1 MDRTEVL
8 VVDDDPALRSLLGRL
23 ARGLGFAVREAADGV
38 EALGLIRA
46 RHPDIVVTDVHMPR
60 MQGPR
65 LIELLRKIP
74 GMQDKPV
81 IVLTADAARSTKIR
95 LLEHGADDFIL
106 KPVDPDDFRARLRAQ
121 ARRSDLAVTLELVR
135 EQRDVALDQL
145 QKRSEELERLSF
157 GLIAALERAN
167 SLNDEDT
174 GNHLRRVSEL
184 ARMLAA
190 ARGCPPLFVEQV
202 HRYASLHDVGKV
214 GIPDAILK
222 KPGKLTPR
230 SSRRCTTP
238 HRRGAARRRAA
249 GGRHQHPAVPPRED
263 ERSGLPAGAGASRS
277 PEARIVAVDVYDALR
292 SKRCYKPAFDADK
305 AESILREIAATT
317 SILCS
322 STSSSPDP
330 TRSPHLPDLGGR
342 PGSRGGG
349 LGMSAPIVGSRVG
362 RWTLEAL
369 GTGSFGSAWRRWTTS
384 RVAASR
390 SSAVRRGRGPR
401 CPRRC
406 PR

>member
-81 IVLTADAARSTKIR
+81 IVVTADAARSTKIR

-190 ARGCPPLFVEQV
+190 AQGCPPLFVEQV

-222 KPGKLTPR
+222 KPGKLTAEEFEEMQTHTLIGAELVR
-230 SSRRCTTP
+230 S
-238 HRRGAARRRAA
+238 A
-249 GGRHQHPAVPPRED
+249 
-263 ERSGLPAGAGASRS
+263 GLPEVAINIPLCHHEKMNGQGYPRGLRGEQI
-277 PEARIVAVDVYDALR
+277 PLEARIVAVVDVYDALR

-305 AESILREIAATT
+305 AESILREIAGDHLDPSLVDLFFTR
-317 SILCS
+317 
-322 STSSSPDP
+322 PDE
-330 TRSPHLPDLGGR
+330 
-342 PGSRGGG
+342 
-349 LGMSAPIVGSRVG
+349 I
-362 RWTLEAL
+362 
-369 GTGSFGSAWRRWTTS
+369 
-384 RVAASR
+384 AAIYQTW
-390 SSAVRRGRGPR
+390 ADEPELLAEEVWG
-401 CPRRC
+401 
-406 PR
+406 